1 MIININPSFPPT
13 TPTIYPAPCPMPP
26 SLSPPLPHLHLT
38 HAEFIEKWCSNWD

>member
-13 TPTIYPAPCPMPP
+13 TPTTYPATCPMPP
-26 SLSPPLPHLHLT
+26 SLPHLHLT